1 MEHVLSGSTH
11 SKPSTPGLPPAYC
24 TSITTSPNNRAS
36 FIESLATAR
45 KARAFP
51 RQPTSK
57 WYRRPPST
65 GKGLARPF
73 AYVTSA
79 SRVSSSTLAPRPR
92 GLTLPSCF
100 LIARL
105 MLRTS
110 CGFRRTWV
118 ATPSSKITPYTTKPR
133 LRSMATAS
141 SHRQRPPPPPAARA
155 PGSAPAS
162 PPGARSG
169 RPAGLWPR
177 SASPGG
183 LCPGLRLALLVLVAA
198 SPPRPP
204 LPLLPQALGTSWRG
218 AGCAAASG
226 HLPTVQAGGVGKGTP
241 SRESCGHAGRTQDVP
256 GYWTRLAS

>member
-141 SHRQRPPPPPAARA
+141 HRQRPPPTARCSGSGVG
-155 PGSAPAS
+155 PGLAS
-162 PPGARSG
+162 GCPQ
-169 RPAGLWPR
+169 RPAGRPLASLGLPR
-177 SASPGG
+177 GPLPRAPP
-183 LCPGLRLALLVLVAA
+183 CPACSCCRQPPPPPPPPPPSSSGHQLARRWLRGCV
-198 SPPRPP
+198 RPP
-204 LPLLPQALGTSWRG
+204 PHSAGRG
-218 AGCAAASG
+218 
-226 HLPTVQAGGVGKGTP
+226 
-241 SRESCGHAGRTQDVP
+241 SREGHTKPGELRTRRTHAGRP
-256 GYWTRLAS
+256 GLLD

>member
-118 ATPSSKITPYTTKPR
+118 ATPSSKITPYTTNPR

-141 SHRQRPPPPPAARA
+141 SHRQRPPPHRPLLGLRGRPRPRLRVPAAAGRPASGLARPPPGASA
-155 PGSAPAS
+155 PGSALPCLFLLPPA
-162 PPGARSG
+162 PPPPPPPSSLKLWAPAGAALVARL
-169 RPAGLWPR
+169 RPAT
-177 SASPGG
+177 SPQCRQG
-183 LCPGLRLALLVLVAA
+183 
-198 SPPRPP
+198 
-204 LPLLPQALGTSWRG
+204 
-218 AGCAAASG
+218 
-226 HLPTVQAGGVGKGTP
+226 
-241 SRESCGHAGRTQDVP
+241 E
-256 GYWTRLAS
+256 